1 MDLRG
6 IVLFITATF
15 VVSLEGLALNTANGP
30 EEDFV
35 TPHYTHYDDLVALY
49 NNLARSYPNLA
60 RVFSIGKSVEGRELL
75 VLEISENVQERALGE
90 PMVKYVA
97 NMHGDEAVGRELL
110 VYLSQYLLHNYGKD
124 ERVTQLVNGTDIF
137 LMPSLN
143 PDGFEKSQEG
153 KCDSNQDFSGREN
166 ANHVDLN
173 RDFPDQFD
181 RKLRKGGNILQGRQ
195 DETIAMMTWIANEPF
210 VLSGNLHGGAVVA
223 SYPYDSGIPRSCCI
237 ESISPDNELFK
248 YLAHVYADN
257 HPRMAAGNACLPERF
272 PGGITNGANWYEVV
286 GGMQDYN
293 YARSNAFEITF
304 ELSCCKYPPASSM
317 PGHWQLNK
325 ESLIKYLEQA
335 HIGIKGLV
343 RDTEGQPV
351 EDASI
356 VVEGIDHNV
365 TTTNRGEYWR
375 LLLPGT
381 YSVYATAWGYRPS
394 EPVNVTVRQTDPTIV
409 NFTLKRR
416 SFGEQDLYT
425 ATRNMDEVKEITRTV
440 DEYGFLHHT
449 EFKHHNYAAMEKYLK
464 ELNENYPN
472 ITRLYSIGR
481 SVENR
486 QLYVMEITTDP
497 GKHSLSKPEVKYIAN
512 MHGNEVVGRE
522 LLLLLLK
529 YLCENYGRDKRVT
542 RIVST
547 IRLHILPSMNPDGY
561 EISKVGDI
569 FGIQGRANAK
579 GVDLNRNFPDRYE
592 TNDYNREQQPE
603 TKAIMSW
610 IANIPFV
617 LSANLHGGALVANY
631 PYDNGPDPK
640 SNLPNL
646 SPDNDVFK
654 MLALTYSKAH
664 PRMHLGEPC
673 PPMIS
678 KITGAKNL
686 LEERFPDGITNG
698 AAWYPVSGGMQ
709 DYNYLHSNDF
719 ELTLEVG
726 CTKFPNAS
734 ELPKFWLQNREPL
747 LKFIEM
753 SRKGVHGL
761 IRTPIGGA
769 ISHAKISVEGIK
781 HDIYSA
787 ENGDYWRLLVPGDYN
802 ITVSAP
808 GYETVTQ
815 NVTVPEGNDPEDSE
829 VTLDFTLMRDN
840 PQDWSSAYDFR
851 IFANLQNGYLK
862 NSELSARFSQLENHQ
877 PDVAEF
883 RAGDSLVSMAI
894 HSLKITHN
902 MGAPEENKFH
912 IALIGGLFAS
922 QPVGRELL
930 LRLATHILMGNKIG
944 DPPIKR
950 ILNNA
955 VLHFIPGVD
964 PGFDNVPNDCNPVVK
979 DEVGEKLLSQN
990 PNKTRE
996 MDIIT
1001 NAFRKMLLNE
1011 GYDVIILLGSG
1022 YFGVSYAKDEL
1033 NVYKTLAENYDQS
1046 MHKET
1051 CSLTNNKGRNI
1062 AEYIQREYNIPVIN
1076 INLSCCKYP
1085 AASTIPTI
1093 WRGNLKPLMQ
1103 LIQDLTSG
1111 IRAIIT
1117 DDRGIPIREAVVKI
1131 GTKTYQLSR
1140 NMAYFK
1146 IILIPGDYELTFFC
1160 TDYAP
1165 KTLKVHVDEQSITDI
1180 NVQMRMLK
1188 PGEVEYK
1195 ENKLGKQL
1203 SVINHIL
1210 DNLNIKYPQLS
1221 ALHNVGTTK
1230 KGNEILSLEISNKSR
1245 QKQGGRPSI
1254 IFSAGLSQGKPV
1266 TSKVLLQFASY
1277 LLNNY
1282 KNNEVITSYLD
1293 KLSIFIVPDLYPDLV
1308 KNDSCTP
1315 FTNNELS
1322 FPIHSEL
1329 SNEAA
1334 MIINWFKE
1342 INPLLIVNLNTGFRH
1357 VEIPYGSEYSNIEKE
1372 AYKSEDDQVL
1382 KSLASE
1388 YVRYSSLNSPKCDT
1402 KLNIENNAV
1411 IHGGE
1416 GIAGMKGD
1424 SLLDYVYFNTSAL
1437 IMDVYITCCNTDDS
1451 MNVWQNN
1458 KDSLLAVIKEASKG
1472 VQGYVVSENNE
1483 PVDNAIVS
1491 YDDSVHQVR
1500 SGKIGAYWILLS
1512 PGSHNITATAPGF
1525 MQQTR
1530 LISIPDVN
1538 KYTHL
1543 MFKLRRDESIF
1554 GLPRLVFIIITG
1566 TVCLAIV
1573 VCGICICARCQ
1584 TTQNYEKN
1592 YRKGYAFS
1600 LLKDGTSFFDDDEK
1614 EIEIFRRPLNEHIIK
1629 YEEKLKV
1636 TKPYF
1641 DEDNASSS
1649 DDGSDLEFIK
1659 PEQEWNEKVLK
1670 ET

>member
-6 IVLFITATF
+6 IVLFIITATF
-15 VVSLEGLALNTANGP
+15 AVSLNGLVLNPTNGP
-30 EEDFV
+30 NEDFV
-35 TPHYTHYDDLVALY
+35 NLRYTHYDELLTLF
-49 NNLARSYPNLA
+49 NNLARLYPHLA
-60 RVFSIGKSVEGRELL
+60 RVFSIGKSVEERELL
-75 VLEISENVQERALGE
+75 VLEISENVQERALGK

-97 NMHGDEAVGRELL
+97 NMHGDESVGRELL

-124 ERVTQLVNGTDIF
+124 ERITRLVNRTDIF

-153 KCDSNQDFSGREN
+153 KCDSKQDFSGREN

-181 RKLRKGGNILQGRQ
+181 NKIRIGSNILQGRQ

-223 SYPYDSGIPRSCCI
+223 SYPYDSGIPKSCCI
-237 ESISPDNELFK
+237 ESVSPDNELFK
-248 YLAHVYADN
+248 YLAHTYADN
-257 HPRMAAGNACLPERF
+257 HPRMAAGNACPPERF
-272 PGGITNGANWYEVV
+272 PGGVTNGAYWYEVV

-356 VVEGIDHNV
+356 VVQGIDHNV
-365 TTTNRGEYWR
+365 TTTSRGEYWR

-394 EPVNVTVRQTDPTIV
+394 EPVNVTVRQNDPTIV
-409 NFTLKRR
+409 NFILKRR
-416 SFGEQDLYT
+416 SFGEQ
-425 ATRNMDEVKEITRTV
+425 ATENLEKIKKISRTT

-449 EFKHHNYAAMEKYLK
+449 EFKHHNYIAMEKYLK

-472 ITRLYSIGR
+472 ITRLHSIGR

-486 QLYVMEITTDP
+486 QLYVMEITKDP
-497 GKHSLSKPEVKYIAN
+497 GKHSLSKPEVKYIGN

-542 RIVST
+542 QIVNT

-569 FGIQGRANAK
+569 YGLKGRANAK
-579 GVDLNRNFPDRYE
+579 GVDLNRNFPDLYV
-592 TNDYNREQQPE
+592 TNDYNKEQEPE
-603 TKAIMSW
+603 TRAVMNW
-610 IANIPFV
+610 IASIPFV

-631 PYDNGPDPK
+631 PYDNGPEPE
-640 SNLPNL
+640 SNLPNP

-664 PRMHLGEPC
+664 PQMHLGEPC
-673 PPMIS
+673 PSVTS
-678 KITGAKNL
+678 KTSGIKSL
-686 LEERFPDGITNG
+686 LEERFLDGITNG

-734 ELPKFWLQNREPL
+734 ELPKFWLQNRESL

-761 IRTPIGGA
+761 VRSPIGGA
-769 ISHAKISVEGIK
+769 VSHAKISVDGIK
-781 HDIYSA
+781 HDIYTA
-787 ENGDYWRLLVPGDYN
+787 EGGDYWRLLVPGNYN

-808 GYETVTQ
+808 GYESVTQ
-815 NVTVPEGNDPEDSE
+815 NITVLESDDPEGSE

-840 PQDWSSAYDFR
+840 PQDWSSAYDFG

-877 PDVAEF
+877 PNVAEF

-894 HSLKITHN
+894 HSLKITQN
-902 MGAPEENKFH
+902 MGSPEENKFH

-922 QPVGRELL
+922 QPVGREIL
-930 LRLATHILMGNKIG
+930 LRLATHILMGNEIG
-944 DPPIKR
+944 DPPINR

-964 PGFDNVPNDCNPVVK
+964 PGFDNVPNDCNPTVK
-979 DEVGEKLLSQN
+979 DEIGEKLLSQN
-990 PNKTRE
+990 TNKTKE

-1001 NAFRKMLLNE
+1001 NAFKKMLLNE
-1011 GYDVIILLGSG
+1011 AYDVIIILGGGS
-1022 YFGVSYAKDEL
+1022 FSISYAKDEL
-1033 NVYKTLAENYDQS
+1033 NVYKTLAENYGQT
-1046 MHKET
+1046 MHKEA
-1051 CSLTNNKGRNI
+1051 CGIKTNREINI
-1062 AEYIQREYNIPVIN
+1062 AEYIQREYNIPGIN

-1085 AASTIPTI
+1085 AADTIPTI
-1093 WRGNLKPLMQ
+1093 WRGILKPLMQ

-1111 IRAIIT
+1111 IRAVIT
-1117 DDRGIPIREAVVKI
+1117 DEHEIPIREAVVKI

-1146 IILIPGDYELTFFC
+1146 IILIPGDYVLTFFC
-1160 TDYAP
+1160 TDYAS
-1165 KTLKVHVDEQSITDI
+1165 KTLTVHVDEQSITDI
-1180 NVQMRMLK
+1180 NVQMRKLK

-1195 ENKLGKQL
+1195 QNKLDKQL

-1221 ALHNVGTTK
+1221 TLHNIGKTR
-1230 KGNEILSLEISNKSR
+1230 KGNQILSLEISAKTKE
-1245 QKQGGRPSI
+1245 KQTERPSI
-1254 IFSAGLSQGKPV
+1254 IFSAGLSYGKPV

-1277 LLNNY
+1277 LLDNY
-1282 KNNEVITSYLD
+1282 KNNEIITSYLD
-1293 KLSIFIVPDLYPDLV
+1293 KLSIFIVPDLYPDLI
-1308 KNDSCTP
+1308 KNDSCIP
-1315 FTNNELS
+1315 YINNELS
-1322 FPIHSEL
+1322 FPIHREL

-1334 MIINWFKE
+1334 MIIDWFKQ
-1342 INPLLIVNLNTGFRH
+1342 INALLIVNLNIGSRH
-1357 VEIPYGSEYSNIEKE
+1357 VEIPYGSQYSRIDKE
-1372 AYKSEDDQVL
+1372 IYESEDDQVL
-1382 KSLASE
+1382 KALAST
-1388 YVRYSSLNSPKCDT
+1388 YTRYSLHNNAKCDT
-1402 KLNIENNAV
+1402 KLNIKNNAV
-1411 IHGGE
+1411 IHGGK
-1416 GIAGMKGD
+1416 GIAGIRGD
-1424 SLLDYVYFNTSAL
+1424 SLLDYIYLNTSTL
-1437 IMDVYITCCNTDDS
+1437 IMDVYIACCNTDDAMS
-1451 MNVWQNN
+1451 VWQDN
-1458 KDSLLAVIKEASKG
+1458 KDSLIATIKEVLKG
-1472 VQGYVVSENNE
+1472 VQGYIISENNE
-1483 PVDNAIVS
+1483 PIENAILS
-1491 YDDSVHQVR
+1491 YDDSVHQIR
-1500 SGKIGAYWILLS
+1500 SGTIGTYWILLS
-1512 PGSHNITATAPGF
+1512 PGNHNITATASGYI
-1525 MQQTR
+1525 QQTR
-1530 LISIPDVN
+1530 LVSVPDIN
-1538 KYTHL
+1538 KFTNL
-1543 MFKLRRDESIF
+1543 TFKLRRDESIF
-1554 GLPRLVFIIITG
+1554 GLPRLVFIIIAG

-1573 VCGICICARCQ
+1573 VCGICICAICQ
-1584 TTQNYEKN
+1584 STQHSEKN
-1592 YRKGYAFS
+1592 YRRAYAFS
-1600 LLKDGTSFFDDDEK
+1600 LLKDGTSFFENDEK
-1614 EIEIFRRPLNEHIIK
+1614 EIEIFRRPLNDSILK
-1629 YEEKLKV
+1629 YEEKLRI

-1649 DDGSDLEFIK
+1649 DDGSDLEFIR
-1659 PEQEWNEKVLK
+1659 PEQECNEKVLQ

>member
-6 IVLFITATF
+6 IVLFIITATF
-15 VVSLEGLALNTANGP
+15 TVSLNGLVLNPTNGRN
-30 EEDFV
+30 EEFV
-35 TPHYTHYDDLVALY
+35 NLRYTHYDDLLTLF
-49 NNLARSYPNLA
+49 NNLTRLYPNLA

-75 VLEISENVQERALGE
+75 VLEISENVQERSLGE

-97 NMHGDEAVGRELL
+97 NMHGDESVGRELL

-124 ERVTQLVNGTDIF
+124 DRITRLVNRTDIF

-153 KCDSNQDFSGREN
+153 KCDSKQDYSGREN

-181 RKLRKGGNILQGRQ
+181 NNIKIGINILQGRQ

-223 SYPYDSGIPRSCCI
+223 SYPYDSGIPKSCCI

-248 YLAHVYADN
+248 HLAHTYADN
-257 HPRMAAGNACLPERF
+257 HPRMAAGNACPPEKF
-272 PGGITNGANWYEVV
+272 PGGVTNGAYWYEVV

-304 ELSCCKYPPASSM
+304 ELSCCKYPPASAM
-317 PGHWQLNK
+317 PGHWQYNK
-325 ESLIKYLEQA
+325 ESLIKYLEQV

-351 EDASI
+351 EDARI
-356 VVEGIDHNV
+356 VIHGIDHNV

-394 EPVNVTVRQTDPTIV
+394 EPINVTVRQSNPTIV
-409 NFTLKRR
+409 NFTLIRR
-416 SFGEQDLYT
+416 SFGEQAIANLE
-425 ATRNMDEVKEITRTV
+425 EVKEITRTT

-449 EFKHHNYAAMEKYLK
+449 EFKHHNYVAMEKYLK

-486 QLYVMEITTDP
+486 QLYVMEITKDP

-561 EISKVGDI
+561 EISKVGDV
-569 FGIQGRANAK
+569 FGIKGRANAK
-579 GVDLNRNFPDRYE
+579 GVDLNRNFPDLYE
-592 TNDYNREQQPE
+592 TNELNKEQQPE
-603 TKAIMSW
+603 TKAVMNW
-610 IANIPFV
+610 IAKIPFV

-631 PYDNGPDPK
+631 PYDNGPEPD
-640 SNLPNL
+640 SNLPNP

-664 PRMHLGEPC
+664 PQMHLGEPC
-673 PPMIS
+673 PPVTS
-678 KITGAKNL
+678 KTMGIKNL

-726 CTKFPNAS
+726 CTKFPNATD
-734 ELPKFWLQNREPL
+734 LPKYWLLNREPL

-761 IRTPIGGA
+761 VRSPIGSPV
-769 ISHAKISVEGIK
+769 SHAKISVEGIK
-781 HDIYSA
+781 HDIYTA
-787 ENGDYWRLLVPGDYN
+787 ESGDYWRLLVPGDYN

-808 GYETVTQ
+808 GYETLTQ
-815 NVTVPEGNDPEDSE
+815 NITVLEGDNPEDSE

-840 PQDWSSAYDFR
+840 PQDWSSAYDFG
-851 IFANLQNGYLK
+851 IFGNLKNGYLT

-894 HSLKITHN
+894 HSLKITKN

-912 IALIGGLFAS
+912 IALVGGLFAS
-922 QPVGRELL
+922 QPAGREIL
-930 LRLATHILMGNKIG
+930 LRLATHILMGNNIG
-944 DPPIKR
+944 DPSITR

-964 PGFDNVPNDCNPVVK
+964 PGFDNIPNDCNPIVK

-990 PNKTRE
+990 INKTTN

-1001 NAFRKMLLNE
+1001 KAFRKMLLNE
-1011 GYDVIILLGSG
+1011 AYDVIIILGGGS
-1022 YFGVSYAKDEL
+1022 FGVSYSKDEL
-1033 NVYKTLAENYDQS
+1033 NVYKTLAENYDQT
-1046 MHKET
+1046 MHKEA
-1051 CSLTNNKGRNI
+1051 CSLRTNKERDI
-1062 AEYIQREYNIPVIN
+1062 AKYIQGEYNIPVIN

-1085 AASTIPTI
+1085 AADTIPII
-1093 WRGNLKPLMQ
+1093 WRGTLRPLMR

-1117 DDRGIPIREAVVKI
+1117 DDHGIPVREAVVNI

-1146 IILIPGDYELTFFC
+1146 IILIPGEYTLTFFC
-1160 TDYAP
+1160 TDYAL
-1165 KTLKVHVDEQSITDI
+1165 KTLKVHVDERSITDI
-1180 NVQMRMLK
+1180 NVQMRKLK
-1188 PGEVEYK
+1188 PEEVEYK
-1195 ENKLGKQL
+1195 QNKLGEQL

-1221 ALHNVGTTK
+1221 TLHDIGKTK
-1230 KGNEILSLEISNKSR
+1230 KGNQILSLEISAKSKE
-1245 QKQGGRPSI
+1245 KQTVRPSI
-1254 IFSAGLSQGKPV
+1254 IFSAGLSYGKPV

-1277 LLNNY
+1277 LLDNY
-1282 KNNEVITSYLD
+1282 KNNDIITSYLD

-1315 FTNNELS
+1315 YISNEIS
-1322 FPIHSEL
+1322 FPINREL
-1329 SNEAA
+1329 SNEAT
-1334 MIINWFKE
+1334 MIIDWFKQ
-1342 INPLLIVNLNTGFRH
+1342 INSLLIVNLNIGSRH
-1357 VEIPYGSEYSNIEKE
+1357 IEIPYGSQYNRIDKDIYE
-1372 AYKSEDDQVL
+1372 SEDDQIL
-1382 KSLASE
+1382 KALASA
-1388 YVRYSSLNSPKCDT
+1388 YTRYSPHNTAKCDT
-1402 KLNIENNAV
+1402 KLNITNNAV
-1411 IHGGE
+1411 IHGGK
-1416 GIAGMKGD
+1416 GIAGIKGD
-1424 SLLDYVYFNTSAL
+1424 SLLDYIYLNTSTL
-1437 IMDVYITCCNTDDS
+1437 IMDVYIGCCNTDDS
-1451 MNVWQNN
+1451 MSVWQDN
-1458 KDSLLAVIKEASKG
+1458 KDSLLAMIKEISKG
-1472 VQGYVVSENNE
+1472 VQGYIISENNE
-1483 PVDNAIVS
+1483 PIENAVLS
-1491 YDDSVHQVR
+1491 YDDSVHQVK
-1500 SGKIGAYWILLS
+1500 SGTIGAYWILLS
-1512 PGSHNITATAPGF
+1512 PGSHNITATASGYI
-1525 MQQTR
+1525 QQTR
-1530 LISIPDVN
+1530 LVSVPDIN
-1538 KYTHL
+1538 KFTNL
-1543 MFKLRRDESIF
+1543 TFKLRRDESIF
-1554 GLPRLVFIIITG
+1554 GFPRLVFIIITG
-1566 TVCLAIV
+1566 TVCLAMV
-1573 VCGICICARCQ
+1573 VCGICICAICQ
-1584 TTQNYEKN
+1584 STQNSEKN
-1592 YRKGYAFS
+1592 YRRNYAFS
-1600 LLKDGTSFFDDDEK
+1600 LLNDGKSFFEDDEK
-1614 EIEIFRRPLNEHIIK
+1614 EIEIFRRPLTESILK
-1629 YEEKLKV
+1629 YEEKLRI

-1641 DEDNASSS
+1641 DEDNGSSS
-1649 DDGSDLEFIK
+1649 DDGSDLEFIR
-1659 PEQEWNEKVLK
+1659 PEQEYNEKVLQ